1 MPLLQCCFTPSE
13 VFLSNPDLHIMKQI
27 IFLSFFSFIAA
38 SAFAQVGAADSIVRV
53 AASGQPQKV
62 VADKVVG
69 IVGDKIILKSEITNE
84 ILDRQRRNEAVPE
97 NAECAVMEQ
106 ALTLKALVLQA
117 EKDSL
122 TVSEEELESLLDNQV
137 RGFVQAYGSKEALEQ
152 IAGRT
157 VYQIKEDFRITFK
170 ERKLA
175 EQMRNKIVD
184 GIKIT
189 PTEVKAWFDKIP
201 KDSLLFLESQVEIG
215 QIVIYPKASRDLDK
229 NAIEE
234 LNDYKKQVE
243 AGSRKFETLAS
254 MYTMDPGSKNTGG
267 MYNINRTEKVM
278 DPLFVQAAFR
288 LKEGQ
293 VSPVIKTKFGYHIVQ
308 MVNRAGDDA
317 TVRHILIIPQITDD
331 EVKIAES
338 KLDSIRSKLI
348 AGTTGFG
355 EAVSRYSEDEASK
368 YTAGFLQGRD
378 GTFLTIDQLD
388 KDLVTLLPKLKI
400 GEFSQPVTFTDE
412 RNKKGVRIVYLKT
425 RTEPHIENLRDD
437 YNREAQHALEEKKA
451 EAVEKWFNSKIAT
464 YYIMIDDDYKTC
476 SQLKKWIQNSA
487 SATR

>member
-1 MPLLQCCFTPSE
+1 MR
-13 VFLSNPDLHIMKQI
+13 QI
-27 IFLSFFSFIAA
+27 ILSGIFLL
-38 SAFAQVGAADSIVRV
+38 SAVAVFA
-53 AASGQPQKV
+53 QPQKV

-97 NAECAVMEQ
+97 NAECIVMEQ

-117 EKDSL
+117 DKDSL
-122 TVSEEELESLLDNQV
+122 VVNEDELESLLDNQV

-157 VYQIKEDFRITFK
+157 VYQIKEDFRTSFK
-170 ERKLA
+170 ERKQA
-175 EQMRNKIVD
+175 ELMRNKIVE

-189 PTEVKAWFDKIP
+189 PTEVKAFFDKIP
-201 KDSLLFLESQVEIG
+201 KDSLIFLESQVEIG
-215 QIVIYPKASRDLDK
+215 QIVLYPKAGRDLDK

-243 AGSRKFETLAS
+243 SGTRKFETMAS
-254 MYTMDPGSKNTGG
+254 LYSMDPGSKNNGG

-278 DPLFVQAAFR
+278 DPAFVQAAFR

-293 VSPVIKTKFGYHIVQ
+293 VSPVIKSKFGYHIIQ

-331 EVKIAES
+331 EIKISVS

-348 AGTTGFG
+348 AGTTSFG
-355 EAVSRYSEDEASK
+355 EAVSRYSEDDMSK
-368 YTAGFLQGRD
+368 YTAGFLQCQN
-378 GTFLTIDQLD
+378 GTFCTIDQLD
-388 KDLVTLLPKLKI
+388 KDLVTLLPKLKV
-400 GEFSQPVTFTDE
+400 GEYSQPVTFTDD
-412 RNKKGVRIVYLKT
+412 RNRKSVRVVYLKT
-425 RTEPHIENLRDD
+425 RTEPHIENLKDD
-437 YNREAQHALEEKKA
+437 YNREAQRALEVKKGDA
-451 EAVEKWFNSKIAT
+451 IEKWFNSKIAT

-476 SQLKKWIQNSA
+476 TQLQKWMQ
-487 SATR
+487 SATSVAR